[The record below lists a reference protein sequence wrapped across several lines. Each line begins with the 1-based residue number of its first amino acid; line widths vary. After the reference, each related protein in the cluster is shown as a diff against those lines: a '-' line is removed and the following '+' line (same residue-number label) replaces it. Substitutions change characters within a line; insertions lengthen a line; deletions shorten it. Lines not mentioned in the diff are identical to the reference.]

1 MPNRI
6 LRDWTDSFTIDELDV
21 NTERFFVR
29 LIMKVDDYGRFFA
42 DARLLRANLFP
53 LKTDIR
59 DTDIS
64 RWLTACEKAGL
75 IVIYNVA
82 TKEFLQ
88 ITNFKQTLR
97 QKKEKYPSPDT
108 CIADAQHTHSNC
120 VPERKQKGNESE
132 TRAEG
137 ENFHPPDLSKSNLFR
152 EPVIP
157 TKQEVLECF
166 IQNGGTKEM
175 AKSFWER
182 NQATGWFFKGS
193 PITNFRNMVGSY
205 VTNWKKNDSG
215 KKEINNQDAAA
226 GQKIQEEKSR
236 AIIGS

>member
-21 NTERFFVR
+21 NAERFFVR
-29 LIMKVDDYGRFFA
+29 LIMKVDDYGRLFA

-75 IVIYNVA
+75 IAIYNVA

-88 ITNFKQTLR
+88 ITMFRQTLR
-97 QKKEKYPSPDT
+97 QKKEKYPSPET
-108 CIADAQHTHSNC
+108 CVADATHTHSNS
-120 VPERKQKGNESE
+120 VPERKQKRNESE

-137 ENFHPPDLSKSNLFR
+137 EIFHPPDLSESNLFR
-152 EPVIP
+152 KPIVP
-157 TKQEVLECF
+157 TKNQVLESF
-166 IQNGGTKEM
+166 IKNGGTKEM

-182 NQATGWFFKGS
+182 NEATAWYFKGS
-193 PITNFRNMVGSY
+193 PITNFRNMVDSF
-205 VTNWKKNDSG
+205 VQNWKKNDSL
-215 KKEINNQDAAA
+215 KPQINQENAAA
-226 GQKIQEEKSR
+226 GQRILEAKSS
-236 AIIGS
+236 AIINA